1 MVSDRTEFA
10 VAGAPG
16 EGATCRLDY
25 RAFAYA
31 GKFVVGDTGKA
42 FLRTVDGSDAAPEW
56 EPAQSVPETVNPD
69 AFETDVLAAVSFSPD
84 RTDPACCRLRYVTVH
99 VARRGEELGPDL
111 VRRTVSWL
119 ADAGYERVRIAVNNP
134 FAYEAL
140 YKCGFAYTG
149 EETGLAELELE
160 RPADAPATTRDDA
173 ERYRAGLAVF
183 RDREDDPPEAVRRF
197 LADRLGDGGDGPADP
212 PRPPDSPD
220 PPRPPDSPDPP
231 DSLDP
236 ADAPDSRNTLT
247 DEDPS

>member
-1 MVSDRTEFA
+1 MEFT

-42 FLRTVDGSDAAPEW
+42 FLRTDDGSAAVPEW
-56 EPAQSVPETVNPD
+56 EPEEPLPESVDPAE
-69 AFETDVLAAVSFSPD
+69 FEDDVLAAVSFSPD

-99 VARRGEELGPDL
+99 AARRGEGLGPEL

-119 ADAGYERVRIAVNNP
+119 ADTGYDRVRIAVNNP

-160 RPADAPATTRDDA
+160 RPADAPASARDDA
-173 ERYRAGLAVF
+173 ERYRSGLAVF
-183 RDREDDPPEAVRRF
+183 RDRDDDPPEAVRRF
-197 LADRLGDGGDGPADP
+197 LADRLGDEGGEPADP
-212 PRPPDSPD
+212 AGPPGPSD
-220 PPRPPDSPDPP
+220 PPSQSDP
-231 DSLDP
+231 
-236 ADAPDSRNTLT
+236 RNTLT
-247 DEDPS
+247 DDGPS

>member
-1 MVSDRTEFA
+1 MVSDRTAFT
-10 VAGAPG
+10 VAGAAG

-42 FLRTVDGSDAAPEW
+42 FLRTGDGSDAVPEW
-56 EPAQSVPETVNPD
+56 EPDESLPETVDPD

-84 RTDPACCRLRYVTVH
+84 RTDPSCCRLRYVTVH
-99 VARRGEELGPDL
+99 VARRGEGLGPEL

-134 FAYEAL
+134 FAYDAL

-149 EETGLAELELE
+149 QQTGLAELELE
-160 RPADAPATTRDDA
+160 RPADAPAPTRADA

-183 RDREDDPPEAVRRF
+183 RDRDDDLPEAVRRF
-197 LADRLGDGGDGPADP
+197 LADRLGDGGDDPADP
-212 PRPPDSPD
+212 PDPLD
-220 PPRPPDSPDPP
+220 PPASP
-231 DSLDP
+231 DP
-236 ADAPDSRNTLT
+236 ADAPDPRNTLT

>member
-1 MVSDRTEFA
+1 MASDRTEFTI
-10 VAGAPG
+10 VDAPG

-42 FLRTVDGSDAAPEW
+42 LLRTADGAAAVPEW
-56 EPAQSVPETVNPD
+56 EPDEPLPETVDPD

-99 VARRGEELGPDL
+99 VARRGEGLGPDL

-149 EETGLAELELE
+149 QQTGLAELELE
-160 RPADAPATTRDDA
+160 RPASAPAPSRDDA
-173 ERYRAGLAVF
+173 ERYRAGLVVF
-183 RDREDDPPEAVRRF
+183 RDRDDDPPAAVRRF
-197 LADRLGDGGDGPADP
+197 LADRLGDGGDDPADP
-212 PRPPDSPD
+212 PRPPDP
-220 PPRPPDSPDPP
+220 PDPP
-231 DSLDP
+231 DP
-236 ADAPDSRNTLT
+236 AATSAPGDASEPHNTLT
-247 DEDPS
+247 DEDSS